1 MYIMVRYGYAMI
13 VAMNASYVYIY
24 IYLDLDRRVHY
35 AHDAGRVRTKRCDWR
50 HSLWKSDDL
59 PKQHEKGSW
68 KMRKFV
74 LLVAC
79 IRLSKRA
86 AGAKGVRVGAKKMK
100 SQQNNRSMGFECFPY
115 VRPEPVLVKSSL

>member
-1 MYIMVRYGYAMI
+1 MTPDGCAP
-13 VAMNASYVYIY
+13 NAAIGVI
-24 IYLDLDRRVHY
+24 
-35 AHDAGRVRTKRCDWR
+35 
-50 HSLWKSDDL
+50 SLWKSDDL

-86 AGAKGVRVGAKKMK
+86 AGAKGVRVGAKKNK
-100 SQQNNRSMGFECFPY
+100 SQQNNRSTGFCP
-115 VRPEPVLVKSSL
+115 